1 LDSAADPQKLARFSF
16 IGGDP
21 FLVYCAKRI
30 RTNRGA
36 CNASIRILELAA
48 SNGQR
53 FGIPLVRSYCASPFH
68 DLKELMKR
76 YSVKNEEYAG
86 RPVPLLSG
94 AVGYFGYEAGH
105 FVEQLSD
112 LGMDDLALPDIY
124 LMFCD
129 CILAHSHQT
138 GKSFISVLGR
148 GESSFAARQAAETL
162 RDRILA
168 RVEAFEAHPRA
179 ERPEPSAQKASR
191 TKIEVSADFDESS
204 YCRAVTRVKEHL
216 FAGDIF
222 EACLTHRL
230 ESPLEGGE
238 PWDLYQ
244 ELRRV
249 NPAPFA
255 SYLNFPEAQVVSA
268 SPERFL
274 ALDKNGIAESRP
286 MKGTRPRGQSPQ
298 DDTRL
303 SLELLHSVK
312 DRAENAMIVDVVRN
326 DFGRVCKF
334 HTVHVP
340 EFMMIEAHA
349 TLFQMVS
356 TIRGELRP
364 DLAGLD
370 LIEACFPGGS
380 MTGAPKIEAMK
391 IMDRFEPVKRGI
403 YAGSIGYL
411 DFAGSLDLNIVIRS
425 FVIKDKR
432 CYYHVGGAI
441 VADSDP
447 RAEYLE
453 TMDKAR
459 ALKTALTNL
468 KASAQPA
475 LN

>member
-1 LDSAADPQKLARFSF
+1 LDSAADPQKLGRFSF

-21 FLVYCAKRI
+21 FLIYRAKRV
-30 RTNRGA
+30 RTDRGA
-36 CNASIRILELAA
+36 CSARIQILKLAA
-48 SNGQR
+48 GNGQR
-53 FGIPLVRSYCASPFH
+53 FAKPFVRNYCASPFQ
-68 DLKELMKR
+68 DLKRLMKC
-76 YSVKNEEYAG
+76 YFIKNEEYAG
-86 RPVPLLSG
+86 RPAPLLSG
-94 AVGYFGYEAGH
+94 AVGYFGYDAGH

-112 LGMDDLALPDIY
+112 VGMDDLALPDIY

-129 CILAHSHQT
+129 CILAHCHQT
-138 GKSFISVLGR
+138 DKSYISVVGR
-148 GESSFAARQAAETL
+148 GPSSFAARQAAETL
-162 RDRILA
+162 RNKILSRIA
-168 RVEAFEAHPRA
+168 AFETDPPS
-179 ERPEPSAQKASR
+179 ERPKPSARKISR
-191 TKIEVSADFDESS
+191 TKLEVRAHFDEST
-204 YCRAVTRVKEHL
+204 YCQAVARVKEHI

-230 ESPLEGGE
+230 ESSLEGGE

-244 ELRRV
+244 ELRSV

-255 SYLNFPEAQVVSA
+255 CYLNFPEVQIVSA
-268 SPERFL
+268 SPERFI

-286 MKGTRPRGQSPQ
+286 MKGTRPRGQSPP
-298 DDTRL
+298 DDIRL
-303 SLELLHSVK
+303 SRELLHSAK

-340 EFMMIEAHA
+340 EFMTIESHA
-349 TLFQMVS
+349 TVFQMVS

-364 DLAGLD
+364 DLVGLD
-370 LIEACFPGGS
+370 LIAACFPGGS

-391 IMDRFEPVKRGI
+391 IIDRSEPVKRGI

-425 FVIKDKR
+425 FVIKDRR

-447 RAEYLE
+447 KAEYLE

-459 ALKTALTNL
+459 ALMTALTSL
-468 KASAQPA
+468 KASAELG